1 MIALPASRASGPR
14 GNASAAVALAVVALV
29 ALNINGREIGS
40 YDTQPA
46 KFAARELA
54 LRHTLTLD
62 RVVAAAPALAERP
75 GFARS
80 RDGHYRS
87 AYSVVPSIIAAG
99 PAWLLSAAGFL
110 DLEAPLA
117 SAIVAKLTA
126 SLLVT
131 TAIVLAFFVARR
143 RTGAAAA
150 AVVAAG
156 YGLGTNVWLS
166 AQTLGAHETVVAAM
180 TAAVLCLTA
189 PGKEWRGW
197 RAWVATAMLAV
208 AGAARPQMAPA
219 IAVLLLSIIVR
230 GGGRL
235 RDWLPISLAAVGAAV
250 VVGFNIKWF
259 GSPLGATPRLEA
271 LHPAVHAVTG
281 TFSTRPWT
289 GAAGLLVSPS
299 RGLLVFSPVVLVVA
313 GGLGSAW
320 REGRRGPLGW
330 LLLAAFAQ
338 FGLYASYT
346 VWWGGHTYGPRYC
359 IDLLPL
365 LVPVAAAAVPSIAR
379 SRLTKAACAIAL
391 AWSVLLAATGALAYP
406 AERWNTDPTEI
417 DRDHARLWDW
427 SDPQFVRCWKRGFSP
442 DNFNLFSEA
451 RSSLPAR
458 SPVPAPDPGP

>member
-1 MIALPASRASGPR
+1 MSASDASRAPGPG
-14 GNASAAVALAVVALV
+14 GNALIVTVLALVTLV
-29 ALNINGREIGS
+29 ALNINGREVGS
-40 YDTQPA
+40 YDTQPT

-62 RVVAAAPALAERP
+62 RVVAAAPALADRP
-75 GFARS
+75 GFAKS

-87 AYSVVPSIIAAG
+87 AYSVVPSFLAAG
-99 PAWLLSAAGFL
+99 PAWLLSAAGVL
-110 DLEAPLA
+110 DLEAPMA
-117 SAIVAKLTA
+117 PAIVAKLTA
-126 SLLVT
+126 SLLVAT
-131 TAIVLAFFVARR
+131 GVVLAYFIARR
-143 RTGAAAA
+143 RTGAVA
-150 AVVAAG
+150 AVAVAAG

-166 AQTLGAHETVVAAM
+166 AQTLGAHETVVATM

-189 PGKEWRGW
+189 PGKEWRVW
-197 RAWVATAMLAV
+197 PAWVATTMLAV

-235 RDWLPISLAAVGAAV
+235 RDWLPISMVAAGAAL

-259 GSPLGATPRLEA
+259 GSPIGAVPRLEE

-281 TFSTRPWT
+281 TFSTHPWT
-289 GAAGLLVSPS
+289 GAGGLLFSPS
-299 RGLLVFSPVVLVVA
+299 RGLLVFSPIVLVVA

-330 LLLAAFAQ
+330 LLLAALAQ

-359 IDLLPL
+359 VDLLPL
-365 LVPVAAAAVPSIAR
+365 LVPVAAAAVPGIAR
-379 SRLTKAACAIAL
+379 SRLTKVACCVAR

-427 SDPQFVRCWKRGFSP
+427 SDPQFVRCWERGFSP
-442 DNFNLFSEA
+442 DNFNLFRGV
-451 RSSLPAR
+451 RSSTPR
-458 SPVPAPDPGP
+458 